1 MPHICILCNKEIK
14 TGKAVQH
21 PKGLIHI
28 MCWEREKARIAQR
41 EIELAEKLELVA
53 VLEAR
58 EDFYKFCQY
67 MDPGYFTEKKWHLKL
82 IARYLNEVAYGRI
95 KKLLVSLAP
104 RAGKSYTVSMFHA
117 WLVGKFP
124 EDSCM
129 RNSYAAELAEKF
141 SYDIRS
147 MIQKPK
153 YLKVWPEVRLKADRT
168 AVNDWAT
175 EAARDSSYF
184 CAGVGG
190 SILGKGCR
198 KCLPA
203 GEMVYTDGGILP
215 IEEIYQRWQENNI
228 RVLSYGHKDDIIR
241 YNKILDA
248 RRIISNGIIEI
259 TTESGRV
266 LRCTADHRVWNGKV
280 YIEAGLLREGDSL
293 YSPNVCVLPQ
303 GVQEVIVGSQ
313 KNAKDGSHANL
324 LFKGLRAE
332 GLFTEEKNKTLLR
345 DLRKRTFETREKIL
359 LGRMQNGWFKKV
371 LCREPSK
378 AKTTDNEEAAGHRV
392 QNVWS
397 YIQTETG
404 FNKILFKILRGFRA
418 LKRNRR
424 GCKSELSRFWR
435 KIENE
440 QEACFG
446 GKGKRQL
453 AMRVMRFAR
462 KAINSSFGQRPK
474 EQRGEQLSDFMQNA
488 SRNTSQISQDV
499 IVGIKRVYGEIPV
512 YDIQVER
519 DTNFF
524 ASEFLVHNCATLDD
538 PVKNIEAA
546 LSETTMNSVWNWYT
560 STHMSR
566 LESGC
571 AELHV
576 ATRWSKRDP
585 IGRLIDGVE
594 FEPVREHPI
603 SPVALE
609 GEGWEIAGM
618 PEGDWVTRGG
628 DMVAIVIPAL
638 IDGKSFCDEV
648 HTTEEFLALKKMTEE
663 FIWEAE
669 YMQNPIEVK
678 GLLFPIDELN
688 RFSMGELVGKKPDGV
703 IGVVDTADEGTDF
716 LSAPVGSKFGD
727 KVYVIDVVFTQ
738 EPVEVTWGLVG
749 RLVLDTECRWMQ
761 VESNSGGKG
770 YALKLREVL
779 AGKSRCDVSFK
790 TELSNKETRIFM
802 GSGYVKRNFYFR
814 NDYKPGSD
822 YDKFMRQLTSYVR
835 LGKNTHDDAADSIT
849 KLAEIMETIGPV
861 GVSKPAPVG
870 YYTEDEL
877 RDKGYKPYEIKDI
890 MRKMPKP
897 WEIARR

>member
-153 YLKVWPEVRLKADRT
+153 YLKVWPDVRLKADRT

-198 KCLPA
+198 
-203 GEMVYTDGGILP
+203 
-215 IEEIYQRWQENNI
+215 
-228 RVLSYGHKDDIIR
+228 RVS
-241 YNKILDA
+241 
-248 RRIISNGIIEI
+248 
-259 TTESGRV
+259 
-266 LRCTADHRVWNGKV
+266 
-280 YIEAGLLREGDSL
+280 
-293 YSPNVCVLPQ
+293 
-303 GVQEVIVGSQ
+303 
-313 KNAKDGSHANL
+313 
-324 LFKGLRAE
+324 
-332 GLFTEEKNKTLLR
+332 
-345 DLRKRTFETREKIL
+345 
-359 LGRMQNGWFKKV
+359 
-371 LCREPSK
+371 
-378 AKTTDNEEAAGHRV
+378 
-392 QNVWS
+392 
-397 YIQTETG
+397 
-404 FNKILFKILRGFRA
+404 
-418 LKRNRR
+418 
-424 GCKSELSRFWR
+424 
-435 KIENE
+435 
-440 QEACFG
+440 
-446 GKGKRQL
+446 
-453 AMRVMRFAR
+453 
-462 KAINSSFGQRPK
+462 
-474 EQRGEQLSDFMQNA
+474 
-488 SRNTSQISQDV
+488 
-499 IVGIKRVYGEIPV
+499 
-512 YDIQVER
+512 
-519 DTNFF
+519 
-524 ASEFLVHNCATLDD
+524 TLDD

-594 FEPVREHPI
+594 FEPVREHPL

-688 RFSMGELVGKKPDGV
+688 RFSMDELAGKKPDGV

-814 NDYKPGSD
+814 NDYRPGSD

-861 GVSKPAPVG
+861 GVSKPAPEG

-877 RDKGYKPYEIKDI
+877 RDKGYKPYEIKEI

-897 WEIARR
+897 WEVARR